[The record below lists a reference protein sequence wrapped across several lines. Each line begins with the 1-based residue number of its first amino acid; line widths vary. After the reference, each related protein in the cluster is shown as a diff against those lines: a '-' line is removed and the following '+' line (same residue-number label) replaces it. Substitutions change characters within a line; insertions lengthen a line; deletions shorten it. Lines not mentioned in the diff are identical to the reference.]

1 MLFSIKI
8 STKIRGYKVELKEQV
23 KAKILSLRE
32 QLEYHSR
39 KYYVEDSP
47 EISDY
52 DYDMM
57 FRELQRLEK
66 EYPEFDSPT
75 SPTKRVGGEAL
86 TKFEKYTHNVPL
98 MSLQDVFSESE
109 VEDFV
114 KKVGETVE
122 NCPFIV
128 ERKIDGLSV
137 ALTYE
142 NGVFVSGATRG
153 DGVVGEN
160 VTENLKTIR
169 SIPLTLTEKI
179 KKLVVRGEVYM
190 PKTSFERVNASR
202 EESGEPLFAN
212 PRNAAAG
219 SLRQLDPKLC
229 AARGLDILVFNIQ
242 ESDGMEIKSHKDG
255 LETLRRLG
263 FKTVDC
269 SNVCYTSEEI
279 CEQIRLIGDSRGELS
294 YDIDGAVVK
303 VNDIDLRETLGYT
316 SSVPKWAIAYKYPP
330 ETKATLLEDIVVQV
344 GRTGVLT
351 PNAVLTPVR
360 LAGTTVSKAT
370 LHNIDF
376 IRSKDIRIGDT
387 VMVRK
392 AGDIIP
398 EIVEVVKSKRPID
411 SKEYEL
417 PKYCPSCG
425 EPTVKEEG
433 EAATRCVG
441 VSCPAQLGR
450 NIRHFVSRDAMN
462 IEGLGEAIVNQLL
475 ENKVIYDVGDLYYLE
490 REEVRKLER
499 QGEKSTDKLLSSIES
514 SKTRGLERLLF
525 ALGIRHIGEVAA
537 YSVAKKFK
545 TIENVMNAT
554 TESLLEIDDI
564 GEASAKSL
572 VSFFALPDTAKLVE
586 KLKNAGVVTEFS
598 ERSVGISLDGLTFV
612 ITGTLPTMKRSEAE
626 AKIKENGGS
635 VSGSVSKKTSYL
647 LCGEDAGSKL
657 EKAKSL
663 GVKIITEEQFLEMI
677 K

>member
-1 MLFSIKI
+1 MESFETVKNRIK
-8 STKIRGYKVELKEQV
+8 
-23 KAKILSLRE
+23 SLRE

-52 DYDMM
+52 EYDMM
-57 FRELQRLEK
+57 FRSLQELEK
-66 EYPEFDSPT
+66 EYPELDSPT
-75 SPTKRVGGEAL
+75 SPTKRVGGAAL
-86 TKFEKYTHNVPL
+86 SKFEKYTHNVPL

-114 KKVGETVE
+114 NKVREIAE

-169 SIPLTLTEKI
+169 SIPLVLTENI
-179 KKLVVRGEVYM
+179 KKLVVRGEVFM
-190 PKTSFERVNASR
+190 PKSSFEKVNAMR

-229 AARGLDILVFNIQ
+229 AARGLDIFVFNIQ
-242 ESDGMEIKSHKDG
+242 ESDGLEVKSHKEG
-255 LETLRRLG
+255 LEKLKSLG

-269 SNVCYTSEEI
+269 SKICHTSEEI
-279 CEQIRLIGDSRGELS
+279 CSEIRNIGESRGELS

-303 VNDIDLRETLGYT
+303 VNDVELRETLGYT
-316 SSVPKWAIAYKYPP
+316 SSVPKWAVAYKYPP
-330 ETKATLLEDIVVQV
+330 ETKETLLLDITVQV

-398 EIVEVVKSKRPID
+398 EVVEVVKSKRAAD

-425 EPTVKEEG
+425 EPTVKEDG
-433 EAATRCVG
+433 EAATRCVN

-462 IEGLGEAIVNQLL
+462 IEGLGEAIVNKLL
-475 ENKVIYDVGDLYYLE
+475 ENKVINDVGDLYYLN
-490 REEVRKLER
+490 REELLTLER
-499 QGEKSTDKLLSSIES
+499 QGEKSTEKLLQSVEN
-514 SKTRGLERLLF
+514 SKARGLEHLLF

-537 YSVAKKFK
+537 YSIAKRFK
-545 TIENVMNAT
+545 TIENVMNASK
-554 TESLLEIDDI
+554 EDFLSVDDI
-564 GEASAKSL
+564 GDASAESI
-572 VSFFALPDTAKLVE
+572 VSFFKLPDTKKLVE
-586 KLKNAGVVTEFS
+586 KLVGAGVVTEFS
-598 ERSVGISLDGLTFV
+598 EKSVSTSLEGLTFV
-612 ITGTLPTMKRSEAE
+612 ITGTLPTMKRSDAE
-626 AKIKENGGS
+626 AKIKENGGN

-663 GVKIITEEQFLEMI
+663 GVKIISEEQFLEMI